1 MWPFKAKKALSQA
14 QQRDE
19 VYTRIMSAAERSDL
33 YQLSHWTIKLT
44 QEHGEDP
51 LAPSMLARAFD
62 ALAQKEKHSAMIFC
76 INFMGQKHAQQDAI
90 NAALRP
96 TVLRLL
102 AKLDTRRKSD
112 AATQAIVAQKLSLC
126 ATTPAEESF
135 ALTTWSIAMDT
146 LIAKDMGNRALA
158 AACNACCTGD
168 ARLVAYAG
176 RIWGV
181 ALDKLARDDAAT
193 AAQLARAFADK
204 CAQFK
209 APVPARIRQLARLR

>member
-14 QQRDE
+14 QKRDD
-19 VYTRIMSAAERSDL
+19 VYARIMRAAEKSDL
-33 YQLSHWTIKLT
+33 GQLSHWTIKLT

-51 LAPSMLARAFD
+51 LAPEMLARAFE
-62 ALAQKEKHSAMIFC
+62 ALAQKEKSYAMLFC
-76 INFMGQKHAQQDAI
+76 VNFMGQQHPQQDKI

-96 TVLRLL
+96 TVLRLM
-102 AKLDTRRKSD
+102 AKLDMRRAPD
-112 AATQAIVAQKLSLC
+112 ASTQAMAAQKLSLC
-126 ATTPAEESF
+126 ATTRDEESF
-135 ALTTWSIAMDT
+135 ALTSWAIAMDT

-168 ARLVAYAG
+168 ERLAPYAA

-181 ALDKLARDDAAT
+181 ALDKLARSNAAS
-193 AAQLARAFADK
+193 AAELARAFADK

-209 APVPARIRQLARLR
+209 VRVPAHIRQMARAR